1 MMTHPADRPM
11 VPNFNYLLHY
21 ISLIQ
26 TVTATRISTLLIRTK
41 KKKERKEMVNFNHL
55 FIIIIPL
62 PITDRRDFIENT
74 HTRSFSHY
82 YVISLR
88 RCNNISYLSR
98 RLSLESEDLTNRD
111 IVFTF

>member
-41 KKKERKEMVNFNHL
+41 KKKKERNGKF
-55 FIIIIPL
+55 
-62 PITDRRDFIENT
+62 
-74 HTRSFSHY
+74 
-82 YVISLR
+82 
-88 RCNNISYLSR
+88 
-98 RLSLESEDLTNRD
+98 
-111 IVFTF
+111 